1 MRYGSIPGVDKQI
14 SRLVLGSMVFGVE
27 PERYANTV
35 RLLDRF
41 VEAGGTT
48 VDTAR
53 VYGRGSSERAFGQ
66 WLKERECR
74 DRIVVIGKGAHHD
87 SLTFERRVNP
97 AAIHEDI
104 ETSLREMQLDQI
116 DIYILHKDDPDV
128 PVGPIVE
135 ALNEEVAA
143 GRIKVFGGSSWSH
156 QRIAEANAYA
166 EAHGLQPFSV
176 SSPNLAL
183 AVPNE
188 PMWVGCISIAGDPD
202 ALAWYA
208 QTRMPVFAWSSQA
221 RGFFSGRYAPEMTEG
236 ATPDAQNVIRTY
248 YSAANWERYRRA
260 GEGEGAKPL
269 ADCPRLGAPSA
280 PGDLRLDRSGDDRG
294 AGRLPG
300 RARGRAD
307 AGRGRL
313 AQPRR
318 GARPRAAR
326 SVRRLAPDPSME
338 SLPAPGGGAGT
349 WTDKLPGASLAPS
362 EVAFCLNAP
371 RARTPSSSRAKTGN
385 TGECHFTGPVP

>member
-1 MRYGSIPGVDKQI
+1 MRYGSIRGVEKRV

-35 RLLDRF
+35 KLLDRF

-104 ETSLREMQLDQI
+104 QTSLREMQLDQI

-166 EAHGLQPFSV
+166 AEHGLQPFTV

-188 PMWVGCISIAGDPD
+188 PMWVGCISIAGDPE
-202 ALAWYA
+202 AQAWYA
-208 QTRMPVFAWSSQA
+208 RTRMPIFAWSSQA
-221 RGFFSGRYAPEMTEG
+221 RGFFSGRYSPEMTEG
-236 ATPDAQNVIRTY
+236 ATQDAQNVIRTY

-260 GEGEGAKPL
+260 SELAKEKGRSRSQIALAWVLHQPLEIYALIGPATVDELDDCLAALEVELTPDEVAWLNLEGERVHVPL
-269 ADCPRLGAPSA
+269 AR
-280 PGDLRLDRSGDDRG
+280 
-294 AGRLPG
+294 
-300 RARGRAD
+300 
-307 AGRGRL
+307 
-313 AQPRR
+313 
-318 GARPRAAR
+318 
-326 SVRRLAPDPSME
+326 
-338 SLPAPGGGAGT
+338 
-349 WTDKLPGASLAPS
+349 
-362 EVAFCLNAP
+362 
-371 RARTPSSSRAKTGN
+371 
-385 TGECHFTGPVP
+385 